1 MRDQTIIN
9 GFQHLEQRLINAED
23 HVKAMSEVLKNII
36 GKELLRSQAVQVA
49 LMKKNV
55 LVDADIVASLQEL
68 IEDSKKTLEAE
79 ANRAKEEQAK
89 AVEILVPNSVK
100 ANSNQDE
107 TPTPAVTP
115 ITEA

>member
-9 GFQHLEQRLINAED
+9 GFQHLEQRVMQAED
-23 HVKAMSEVLKNII
+23 HVKAMNEVMKNII

-55 LVDADIVASLQEL
+55 LVDADVVAALQEL
-68 IEDSKKTLEAE
+68 IDESKKTLEEE
-79 ANRAKEEQAK
+79 ANRAQEEKAK

-107 TPTPAVTP
+107 TPTPAITP